1 MFLQCPTVSKSVLV
15 SIPSLSSLQFHYTI
29 SVTSSKNG
37 RLRILSIKW
46 TGNLTYKVVIDYL
59 LFFSNHWISGV
70 TSKELSKLQSC
81 AMFSFFRDNFK
92 KKDFQ
97 TNKEK
102 QTMRPKESCYSL
114 SQNLMRFFVFLK
126 EDELVSFCQ
135 LDNNSSHMRRQ
146 SFSCG
151 IVSIKLAWGHV
162 CGTCTRV
169 SIDMEWANPL
179 WAMQPLCDDLR
190 LDKTA
195 S

>member
-92 KKDFQ
+92 KKIFKQ
-97 TNKEK
+97 IKKNK
-102 QTMRPKESCYSL
+102 QWDPRRAVTHWVRTSWGFSC
-114 SQNLMRFFVFLK
+114 FLK
-126 EDELVSFCQ
+126 KMSSLVFVNLTTTQVTWGDRASVVELS
-135 LDNNSSHMRRQ
+135 
-146 SFSCG
+146 
-151 IVSIKLAWGHV
+151 
-162 CGTCTRV
+162 
-169 SIDMEWANPL
+169 P
-179 WAMQPLCDDLR
+179 
-190 LDKTA
+190 
-195 S
+195 